1 MPRVTPTNACGHC
14 KGELVLNSGA
24 NPAKVGRVECV
35 ECGCSFLFG
44 EQMSRGVGCT
54 FSPTEA
60 AASPPVAA
68 SESTDGAE

>member
-24 NPAKVGRVECV
+24 NPAKVGRVGCV
-35 ECGCSFLFG
+35 ECGCSFLYG
-44 EQMSRGVGCT
+44 EQVTRGPGCT

-68 SESTDGAE
+68 SGSTDGAE